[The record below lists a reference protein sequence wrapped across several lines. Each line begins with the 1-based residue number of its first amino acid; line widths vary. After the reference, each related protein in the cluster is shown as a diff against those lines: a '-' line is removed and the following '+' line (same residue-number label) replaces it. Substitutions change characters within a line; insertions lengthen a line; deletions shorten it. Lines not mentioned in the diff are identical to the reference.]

1 MTAAKSGPIPAVMPT
16 YRRIDIAFEKGE
28 GVYLYGVDG
37 RRYLDFAC
45 GLAVTGLGHAH
56 PYLVK
61 ALEAQARKVWH
72 VSNLHRIPEQ
82 ERLAQRLV
90 EATFADTVFFSNSGA
105 EANEALIKVI
115 RKYHSA
121 SGRPER
127 YRIVTFE
134 GAFHGRT
141 LATLA
146 ATGQEK
152 YLEGFGPKVD
162 GFDQVPVDGDL
173 KTVEAAIGPETAGIL
188 VELIQGEGGIRQFAP
203 EFVRGLR
210 ALADKH
216 GLLLGLDEI
225 QTGMGRSGKLFAH
238 EWVGVTPDVMS
249 VAKAL
254 GNGFPV
260 GACLATAAAAK
271 GMNPGTHGSTYG
283 GNPMAMAAGNAVLD
297 IMLAPGFFERV
308 QQIASH
314 FRQALAML
322 VDKHADIFEE
332 VRGQGLLLGLK
343 CKLPNGDVAAAMR
356 RHGVLSAV
364 AGDNVVR
371 LIPPLII
378 EAEHVS
384 EATALIEAAC
394 ADLRASPK
402 AEPARRAG

>member
-1 MTAAKSGPIPAVMPT
+1 MAAANSGAIPAVMPT

-61 ALEAQARKVWH
+61 AIEAQAKKVWH

-115 RKYHSA
+115 RKFHSA
-121 SGRPER
+121 NGHPER
-127 YRIVTFE
+127 YRIITFE

-162 GFDQVPVDGDL
+162 GFDRVPADGEI

-188 VELIQGEGGIRQFAP
+188 IELIQGEGGIRQFSP
-203 EFVRGLR
+203 EFIRGLR
-210 ALADKH
+210 ALCDRH
-216 GLLLGLDEI
+216 GLLLGFDEI
-225 QTGMGRSGKLFAH
+225 QTGMGRTGTLYAY
-238 EWVGVTPDVMS
+238 EQLGVTPDVMTL
-249 VAKAL
+249 AKGL
-254 GNGFPV
+254 GNGVPV
-260 GACLATAAAAK
+260 GAMLAAAPIA
-271 GMNPGTHGSTYG
+271 GVLDAGSHGSTFG
-283 GNPMAMAAGNAVLD
+283 GN
-297 IMLAPGFFERV
+297 
-308 QQIASH
+308 
-314 FRQALAML
+314 ALACAAAL
-322 VDKHADIFEE
+322 AVCEVLESEGVLAHARAMGDRLRAGLETLAGRYPAIQG
-332 VRGQGLLLGLK
+332 VRGRGLLLGVVLDRPGAPYVDR
-343 CKLPNGDVAAAMR
+343 CRDAGLIINCTANTVLRITPPLTVQPAEIDEALAILD
-356 RHGVLSAV
+356 GVL
-364 AGDNVVR
+364 R
-371 LIPPLII
+371 
-378 EAEHVS
+378 
-384 EATALIEAAC
+384 T
-394 ADLRASPK
+394 
-402 AEPARRAG
+402 

>member
-1 MTAAKSGPIPAVMPT
+1 VSAPQSGSVPAVMPT
-16 YRRIDIAFEKGE
+16 YRRIDIAFEKGD

-56 PYLVK
+56 PHLVK
-61 ALEAQARKVWH
+61 ALQEQATKVWH

-82 ERLAQRLV
+82 EKLAKRLV

-121 SGRPER
+121 NGQPER
-127 YRIVTFE
+127 FRIITFE

-141 LATLA
+141 LASLA

-162 GFDQVPVDGDL
+162 GFDQVPATATL
-173 KTVEAAIGPETAGIL
+173 KEVEAAIGPNTGGVLLEL
-188 VELIQGEGGIRQFAP
+188 VQGEGGIRAFTP

-210 ALADKH
+210 ALCDKH
-216 GLLLGLDEI
+216 GMLLAFDEI

-238 EWVGVTPDVMS
+238 EWLGVTPDVMS

-254 GNGFPV
+254 GNGMPV
-260 GACLATAAAAK
+260 GACLATANAAK
-271 GMNPGTHGSTYG
+271 GMAPGTHGSTYG
-283 GNPMAMAAGNAVLD
+283 GNPLSMAAGNAVLD
-297 IMLAPGFFERV
+297 VMLAPGFFEGV
-308 QQIASH
+308 QQVASH
-314 FRQALAML
+314 FRQQLAML
-322 VDKHADIFEE
+322 VDKNSDIFEE
-332 VRGQGLLLGLK
+332 VRGSGLLLGLK
-343 CKLPNGDVAAAMR
+343 CKPANGDVAAAMR
-356 RHGVLSAV
+356 NHGLLSAV

-371 LIPPLII
+371 MIPPLII
-378 EAEHVS
+378 TAEHVS
-384 EATALIEAAC
+384 EAVKLIEAAC
-394 ADLRASPK
+394 ADVRSTMK
-402 AEPARRAG
+402 AEAARKAG